1 MNLCFIAAAHNCVKK
16 PCAHLHLFARWL
28 YDQQMIYTVDKI
40 TKSIIRHYI
49 DDLMVLRKHIPYASG
64 LSKHIVFFAASLPH
78 ILFPLLE
85 GDEITETECYN
96 ILVRNFGG
104 CSMTSKKHIFADT
117 LFTVITLMIVF
128 LINLFLV
135 WEFNTK
141 TMTPMIFVLGVFLVS
156 WKTQGYVWGIAASLL
171 SVLAVNWAFTY
182 PYWAFDLISPECIF
196 SAVVMLIVATMTGAL
211 TTRLKQQE
219 KLKAEAETERMR
231 GNLLRAVSHD
241 LRTPITSIYGSCSD
255 IIENFDSIPREKQI
269 KLLQDMRSDAQWLN
283 RMVENLLSVTRVDAD
298 KVRLSKHSTVL
309 EELVDALLMKFHKH
323 YPDTAVQVSI
333 PEVFVS
339 IPMDPVLI
347 EQVLMN
353 LLENAVFHS
362 HGMKHLWLRVVLQ
375 NKYAVFFVEDD
386 GCGIPDAKMEYLFT
400 GLPDS
405 KAPVDSTRS
414 NMGIGLSVCRTI
426 IKAHGSE
433 LKARNRP
440 DGGASFSFAL
450 EMEEMENVEQ

>member
-1 MNLCFIAAAHNCVKK
+1 MA
-16 PCAHLHLFARWL
+16 
-28 YDQQMIYTVDKI
+28 
-40 TKSIIRHYI
+40 
-49 DDLMVLRKHIPYASG
+49 
-64 LSKHIVFFAASLPH
+64 
-78 ILFPLLE
+78 
-85 GDEITETECYN
+85 
-96 ILVRNFGG
+96 
-104 CSMTSKKHIFADT
+104 SKKSIFADT
-117 LFTVITLMIVF
+117 LFTVITLVVVF
-128 LINLFLV
+128 LVNLFLV
-135 WEFNTK
+135 RQFNTK

-156 WKTQGYVWGIAASLL
+156 WKTQGYVWGIVASLL

-182 PYWAFDLISPECIF
+182 PYWAFDLISPECIS
-196 SAVVMLIVATMTGAL
+196 SAVVMLIVSTMTGAL

-241 LRTPITSIYGSCSD
+241 LRTPLTSIYGSCSA
-255 IIENFDSIPREKQI
+255 IIENFDSIPREKQM
-269 KLLQDMRSDAQWLN
+269 KLLKDIQSDSQWLN

-309 EELVDALLMKFHKH
+309 EELVDALLVKFHKH

-333 PEVFVS
+333 PEAFVS

-353 LLENAVFHS
+353 LLENAVFHAR
-362 HGMKHLWLRVVLQ
+362 GMKHLWLRVTLQ

-386 GCGIPDAKMEYLFT
+386 GCGISDDRLAHLFT
-400 GLPDS
+400 GLLDS
-405 KAPVDSTRS
+405 ETPADSTRS

-433 LKARNRP
+433 LKACNRP

-450 EMEEMENVEQ
+450 EMEEMENVE